1 MRFFIEYRQSDWP
14 EWLVIV
20 KFVVNNKIY
29 SATNILS
36 FITNYGRELI
46 IGVVIRRKEK
56 VKKATKFIERMKK
69 VLEKVEMILRKV

>member
-36 FITNYGRELI
+36 FITINGRELI
-46 IGVVIRRKEK
+46 IGVVIKRKEK

-69 VLEKVEMILRKV
+69 V

>member
-1 MRFFIEYRQSDWP
+1 M
-14 EWLVIV
+14 IV

-56 VKKATKFIERMKK
+56 VKKATKFIKRMKK
-69 VLEKVEMILRKV
+69 V

>member
-1 MRFFIEYRQSDWP
+1 LRFFIEYRQSDWP

-46 IGVVIRRKEK
+46 IEVVIRRKEK

-69 VLEKVEMILRKV
+69 V

>member
-1 MRFFIEYRQSDWP
+1 
-14 EWLVIV
+14 VIV

-36 FITNYGRELI
+36 FITINGRELI
-46 IGVVIRRKEK
+46 IGVVIKRKEK

-69 VLEKVEMILRKV
+69 V

>member
-1 MRFFIEYRQSDWP
+1 LRFFIEYRQSDWP

-69 VLEKVEMILRKV
+69 V

>member
-69 VLEKVEMILRKV
+69 V